1 MTPAETKRE
10 MVRRM
15 RGKDLPATMELI
27 ADDAVYFWSNGAAM
41 FGKPAIEAAMK
52 TNFDAFVGD
61 TYDIHD
67 VTWVAESDD
76 VAVVLP
82 QILRAFEGKLR
93 AAVVSRAA
101 EDELKARFHV
111 LVVPSLAVTRGAT
124 PLAVIPKIK
133 DWSDYVRIVL
143 AALAPGAPALASGAA
158 PKTEFSFSGKGA
170 SA

>member
-1 MTPAETKRE
+1 MPSALIRALATRNS
-10 MVRRM
+10 
-15 RGKDLPATMELI
+15 LPTV
-27 ADDAVYFWSNGAAM
+27 DASS
-41 FGKPAIEAAMK
+41 IEAFLAPGRGEPEHTLLFFTGEPK
-52 TNFDAFVGD
+52 QR
-61 TYDIHD
+61 
-67 VTWVAESDD
+67 AESDD